1 MYQDK
6 AQQLGSEAVEAGR
19 GDPMK
24 TIKTIRGLL
33 EKLGADVED
42 HRRKS
47 PGPRQMTQNADGL
60 DAHASS
66 LKHLESSFKW
76 LQAVLKPGYEMAVRV
91 AQQPQ

>member
-1 MYQDK
+1 
-6 AQQLGSEAVEAGR
+6 
-19 GDPMK
+19 MK
-24 TIKTIRGLL
+24 TIKASRGLL
-33 EKLGADVED
+33 ETLGADVED

-47 PGPRQMTQNADGL
+47 PGPCQMTRNADRL

-76 LQAVLKPGYEMAVRV
+76 LQEVLKPGYEMAVRV